1 MNPEETQQEM
11 PLSFRERLMKSST
24 ILGGIIDNMRSKEEE
39 LRSKEEKVRH
49 QNRNLSTKLS
59 YQASAAQL
67 EQQKKQRQALTE
79 EEQFQRKLQIAINKR
94 KREFKI
100 ERKMQRRQEREEEKE
115 RQ

>member
-1 MNPEETQQEM
+1 MYHKPKPQLPTADNVHFFDNNAFNENVKERTKEIQERVKEQQGGDKVNPEESPQEM

-59 YQASAAQL
+59 Y
-67 EQQKKQRQALTE
+67 
-79 EEQFQRKLQIAINKR
+79 
-94 KREFKI
+94 
-100 ERKMQRRQEREEEKE
+100 
-115 RQ
+115 